1 VSYQLAFD
9 MLHFYN
15 SDQAGITVPARLSLG
30 NTYTDVVTK
39 LDTGSSYCIF
49 QRAHGERLGFDIESG
64 HQIKIYTAVGSFFAF
79 GHNVTLT
86 VLAFSFDSLVYFAK
100 DEDFIRDVLGRHGF
114 LNKVQIGIRDY
125 QGEFYMSR
133 ND

>member
-9 MLHFYN
+9 GFHFYN
-15 SDQAGITVPARLSLG
+15 SDQSGITVPARLSLG
-30 NTYTDVVTK
+30 SAYTDVVTK
-39 LDTGSSYCIF
+39 LDTGASYCIF

-64 HQIKIYTAVGSFFAF
+64 HQIKIYTAAGSFFAF
-79 GHNVTLT
+79 EHNVTLT
-86 VLAFSFDSLVYFAK
+86 VLDFSFDSLVYFAK
-100 DEDFIRDVLGRHGF
+100 DDDFTRDVLGRHGF